1 MQYRIYLHQ
10 VGMDFNRTT
19 CTRIQSERLVIPA
32 SRLELSCMTV
42 NAPVHVF
49 VKKLTQPLFDHT
61 FNIHKSVKSVMCQ
74 LFPARPGTNDI
85 SNA

>member
-1 MQYRIYLHQ
+1 
-10 VGMDFNRTT
+10 MDFNRTT

-49 VKKLTQPLFDHT
+49 VKKSTQPLPDDT
-61 FNIHKSVKSVMCQ
+61 FNIHKSVICR
-74 LFPARPGTNDI
+74 LFPARPGTNDT